1 MHPAAQAP
9 AARRRGDRPS
19 GPGPDRSELYSY
31 LATLAGNDLT
41 RSLLEVRYR
50 RHNGGM
56 RRRFYP
62 TRQLD
67 ECVALIIQLG
77 QRVDV
82 YVGVAP
88 RTRPFGARE
97 AIKNVWCLWADID
110 GPKATRQ
117 LERFAPAPA
126 MVIASGSPHS
136 VHAYWPLRTPLGV
149 DDAEGANRRLAHA
162 FQTDAVWD
170 APRIL
175 RPLSVARRIRRSVCP
190 ARSFADASPS
200 EAVIDG
206 KSAR

>member
-9 AARRRGDRPS
+9 AARRRRHRPS
-19 GPGPDRSELYSY
+19 GPGPDRAELYSY

-67 ECVALIIQLG
+67 ACAALIIQLG

-88 RTRPFGARE
+88 RTRPFAACE
-97 AIKNVWCLWADID
+97 AIKKVWCLWADID
-110 GPKATRQ
+110 GPKATRR

-126 MVIASGSPHS
+126 MVIASASIRS
-136 VHAYWPLRTPLGV
+136 
-149 DDAEGANRRLAHA
+149 RLA
-162 FQTDAVWD
+162 W
-170 APRIL
+170 
-175 RPLSVARRIRRSVCP
+175 RRS
-190 ARSFADASPS
+190 ASG
-200 EAVIDG
+200 VG
-206 KSAR
+206 RW